1 MSKDALGG
9 HTILVVE
16 DEPLIALDIARI
28 LRAAGANVLS
38 AGFAEFGLCAS
49 EHPDLSAAVI
59 DLHLGDGSGKA
70 ICNRLRK
77 RDVPFVIYTAYPP
90 MLTKAGRRPKHL
102 CHQQAGASGRYRFR
116 TGPRPALR
124 RFL

>member
-38 AGFAEFGLCAS
+38 AGFAESGLCAS

-59 DLHLGDGSGKA
+59 DLHLGDGSGTA
-70 ICNRLRK
+70 ICNRLRE
-77 RDVPFVIYTAYPP
+77 RAVPFVIYTAYPP
-90 MLTKAGRRPKHL
+90 MLTKAEGPNVCVISKPGR
-102 CHQQAGASGRYRFR
+102 AEDIVS
-116 TGPRPALR
+116 ALVR
-124 RFL
+124 VLH

>member
-1 MSKDALGG
+1 MSKDTLGG

-16 DEPLIALDIARI
+16 DEPLIALDIVRV

-38 AGFAEFGLCAS
+38 AGFAESGLCAS

-70 ICNRLRK
+70 ICNRLRE

-90 MLTKAGRRPKHL
+90 MLTKAE
-102 CHQQAGASGRYRFR
+102 
-116 TGPRPALR
+116 GPNVCVISKPARADDIVSALVR
-124 RFL
+124 VLH